1 MPQGVSGLVY
11 GRNIYQHPRPEKASG
26 ACKAIVHDG
35 ASLEKA
41 MAILKG

>member
-1 MPQGVSGLVY
+1 MQREVSGIVY
-11 GRNIYQHPRPEKASG
+11 ERNICQHPGPEKASG

-41 MAILKG
+41 MAILRG